1 MNLENTLLNNKYGC
15 YICGG
20 ITFLSKFKA
29 LEYANQINSGV
40 VRFYYHDHIW
50 DSFDKRLLG
59 KIPLTT
65 LYKERAQ
72 QLRDKYDHLVLHY
85 SGGAD
90 SHNILH
96 TFLVNNIK
104 LDEVSVR
111 WAKPLRDGKFYTPN
125 KQDTSAGNAVSE
137 WDFAIKPTLDKLKST
152 HPEIKITIVD
162 FTDKLDSKII
172 KTDNIENRIIELNM
186 YRGSLFSIAARLS
199 PKIEQETTTASK
211 NKKIGHLFGIDKPIV
226 NMDSAGYNMCFQDLM
241 LENTLMPE
249 AAANGSVELFYWAH
263 DFPILP
269 MEQAYQVAL
278 RFKTDAAARE
288 TLFEDWA
295 DRDSTVIRKKIYAEQ
310 QVQKYV
316 LYKDSWD
323 FNTFQAGKPNTSR
336 SDWYFWLHN
345 SSEMAELKCSYE
357 SAMKNL
363 ASGIDARM
371 LINAETVPVL
381 IPLRTK
387 FFSVL

>member
-1 MNLENTLLNNKYGC
+1 MTIKNNLLDSKYGC
-15 YICGG
+15 YVCGG
-20 ITFLSKFKA
+20 LTFLSKFKA
-29 LEYANQINSGV
+29 LEYANQINTGV

-50 DSFDKRLLG
+50 DAFDKSLLG

-72 QLRDKYDHLVLHY
+72 QLRDRYEHLVLHY

-104 LDEVSVR
+104 LDEISCR

-125 KQDTSAGNAVSE
+125 TADTSPKNAVSE
-137 WDFAIKPTLDKLKST
+137 WNYAIKPTLDKIKLT

-162 FTDKLDSKII
+162 FTDKLDNKLVKSS
-172 KTDNIENRIIELNM
+172 NIENRIMELNM
-186 YRGSLFSIAARLS
+186 FRGALCSLTARLNPKVEQEASIA
-199 PKIEQETTTASK
+199 TK
-211 NKKIGHLFGIDKPIV
+211 NKRTGHMFGIDKPIV
-226 NMDSAGYNMCFQDLM
+226 NIDVAGYNMCFQDAM
-241 LENTLMPE
+241 LENVLMHE
-249 AAANGSVELFYWAH
+249 AQSQESVELFYWAP

-269 MEQAYQVAL
+269 MEQAYQIAL
-278 RFKTDAAARE
+278 KFKTDAAARE

-295 DRDSTVIRKKIYAEQ
+295 DRDSKIIRNKIHAEQ

-316 LYKDSWD
+316 LYNESWNL
-323 FNTFQAGKPNTSR
+323 NTFQAGKPNAAR
-336 SDWYFWLHN
+336 SDWHFWMHE
-345 SSEMAELKCSYE
+345 SPELSQLKASHE
-357 SAMKNL
+357 IAMKNL
-363 ASGIDARM
+363 TSKIDSRM
-371 LINAETVPVL
+371 LIDAENVPLL

-387 FFSVL
+387 LFNVL

>member
-1 MNLENTLLNNKYGC
+1 MNLENNLLNNKYGC

-20 ITFLSKFKA
+20 MTFLSKFKA

-90 SHNILH
+90 SHNVLH

-125 KQDTSAGNAVSE
+125 NQDTSASNAVSE
-137 WDFAIKPTLDKLKST
+137 WDFAIKPTLDKLRST
-152 HPEIKITIVD
+152 YPEIKITIVD
-162 FTDKLDSKII
+162 FTDTLTDKLI
-172 KTDNIENRIIELNM
+172 KSSNIENRILELNM
-186 YRGSLFSIAARLS
+186 TRGALFSLTARLN
-199 PKIEQETTTASK
+199 PKVEQESTSTTR
-211 NKKIGHLFGIDKPIV
+211 NKSIGHIFGIDKPIV
-226 NMDSAGYNMCFQDLM
+226 NFDSTGYNMCFQDAM
-241 LENTLMPE
+241 IENTLMHE
-249 AAANGSVELFYWAH
+249 AQSQGFVEFFYWAP

-269 MEQAYQVAL
+269 MEQSYQIAL
-278 RFKTDAAARE
+278 KFKSDAAAKE

-295 DRDSTVIRKKIYAEQ
+295 DRDSEVIRNKIHAEQ

-316 LYKDSWD
+316 LYKDSWNL
-323 FNTFQAGKPNTSR
+323 NTFQAGKPNAAR

-345 SSEMAELKCSYE
+345 SSELVQLKNSHTI
-357 SAMKNL
+357 AMKNL
-363 ASGIDARM
+363 TSNIDSRM
-371 LINAETVPVL
+371 LINAEDVPVL

-387 FFSVL
+387 FFNVL

>member
-1 MNLENTLLNNKYGC
+1 MNLENNLLNNKYGC

-20 ITFLSKFKA
+20 MTFLSKFKA

-50 DSFDKRLLG
+50 DNFDKRLLG

-90 SHNILH
+90 SHNVLH

-125 KQDTSAGNAVSE
+125 NQDTSASNAASE

-152 HPEIKITIVD
+152 HPEIKITVVD
-162 FTDKLDSKII
+162 FTDKINDKLI

-186 YRGSLFSIAARLS
+186 YRGAFASLVQRLS
-199 PKIEQETTTASK
+199 PKTEQESTSTTR
-211 NKKIGHLFGIDKPIV
+211 NKSIGHIFGIDKPIV
-226 NMDSAGYNMCFQDLM
+226 NFDSTGYNMCFQDAM
-241 LENTLMPE
+241 IENTLMHE
-249 AAANGSVELFYWAH
+249 ARSQGFVEFFYWAP

-269 MEQAYQVAL
+269 MEQSYQIAL
-278 RFKTDAAARE
+278 KFKSDAAAKE

-295 DRDSTVIRKKIYAEQ
+295 DRDSEVIRNKIHAEQ

-316 LYKDSWD
+316 LYKDSWNL
-323 FNTFQAGKPNTSR
+323 NTFQAGKPNAAR

-345 SSEMAELKCSYE
+345 SSELAQLKNSHTI
-357 SAMKNL
+357 AMKNL
-363 ASGIDARM
+363 TSNIDSRM
-371 LINAETVPVL
+371 LINAEDVPVL

-387 FFSVL
+387 FFNVL

>member
-1 MNLENTLLNNKYGC
+1 MNLANNLLNNKYGC

-20 ITFLSKFKA
+20 LTFLSKFKA

-40 VRFYYHDHIW
+40 VRFYYHDHVW
-50 DSFDKRLLG
+50 NNFDKRLLG

-90 SHNILH
+90 SHNVLH

-125 KQDTSAGNAVSE
+125 KNDTSATNAVSE

-162 FTDKLDSKII
+162 FTDKLDDNLI

-186 YRGSLFSIAARLS
+186 YRGSLFSMAARLS
-199 PKIEQETTTASK
+199 PKVEQTTTIANK
-211 NKKIGHLFGIDKPIV
+211 NKKVGHIFGIDKPIV
-226 NMDSAGYNMCFQDLM
+226 NVDPTGYNMCFQDLM

-249 AAANGSVELFYWAH
+249 AAAIGSVELFYWSY

-278 RFKTDAAARE
+278 KFKNDSAARE

-295 DRDSTVIRKKIYAEQ
+295 DRDSAIIRKKIYAEQ

-323 FNTFQAGKPNTSR
+323 FSTFQAGKPNASR

-345 SSEMAELKCSYE
+345 SSEMSNLKYSYE
-357 SAMKNL
+357 AAMKNL
-363 ASGIDARM
+363 TSGIDARM
-371 LINAETVPVL
+371 LLNAETVPVL

-387 FFSVL
+387 FFSIL

>member
-1 MNLENTLLNNKYGC
+1 MIINNSLLESKYGC

-29 LEYANQINSGV
+29 LEYANQINTGV

-50 DSFDKRLLG
+50 DTFDKTLLG
-59 KIPLTT
+59 KVPLTT

-72 QLRDKYDHLVLHY
+72 QLRDRYDHLVLHY

-125 KQDTSAGNAVSE
+125 KNDQSPTNAVSE
-137 WDFAIKPTLDKLKST
+137 WDYAIKPTLDRLKST

-162 FTDKLDSKII
+162 FSDKLDDKLVKSN
-172 KTDNIENRIIELNM
+172 NIENRIVELNM
-186 YRGSLFSIAARLS
+186 SRGALFSLTARLN
-199 PKIEQETTTASK
+199 PKVEQEATTATR
-211 NKKIGHLFGIDKPIV
+211 NKRIGHMFGIDKPIV
-226 NMDSAGYNMCFQDLM
+226 NIDSTGYNMCFQDAM
-241 LENTLMPE
+241 LENTLMYE
-249 AAANGSVELFYWAH
+249 AQSQGSVEFFYWAP

-269 MEQAYQVAL
+269 MEQAYQIAL
-278 RFKTDAAARE
+278 KFKTDAAAKE

-295 DRDSTVIRKKIYAEQ
+295 DRDSEIIRNKIHAEQ
-310 QVQKYV
+310 QVQKQV
-316 LYKDSWD
+316 LYRDSWSFD
-323 FNTFQAGKPNTSR
+323 TFQAGKPNAAR
-336 SDWYFWLHN
+336 SDWYFWLHG
-345 SSEMAELKCSYE
+345 SSELSHLKQAHE
-357 SAMKNL
+357 IAMKNL
-363 ASGIDARM
+363 TSNIDSRM
-371 LINAETVPVL
+371 LINAENVPLL

-387 FFSVL
+387 FFNVL

>member
-1 MNLENTLLNNKYGC
+1 MNLENKLLNNKYGC

-90 SHNILH
+90 SNNILH

-111 WAKPLRDGKFYTPN
+111 WAKPLRDGKFYTAN
-125 KQDTSAGNAVSE
+125 KNDLSATNAVSE

-162 FTDKLDSKII
+162 FTDKINDKLI

-186 YRGSLFSIAARLS
+186 YRGAFASLVQRLS
-199 PKIEQETTTASK
+199 PKTEQESTSTIK
-211 NKKIGHLFGIDKPIV
+211 NKSIGHIFGIDKPIV
-226 NMDSAGYNMCFQDLM
+226 NIDSNGYNMCFQDAM
-241 LENTLMPE
+241 LENVLMPE
-249 AAANGSVELFYWAH
+249 TVLQESVELFYWSP
-263 DFPILP
+263 DFPLLP
-269 MEQAYQVAL
+269 MEQAYQMALTFKNDAVA
-278 RFKTDAAARE
+278 KDA
-288 TLFEDWA
+288 LFEDWA
-295 DRDSTVIRKKIYAEQ
+295 DRDDITIRKKIHNEQ

-316 LYKDSWD
+316 LYKDSWN
-323 FNTFQAGKPNTSR
+323 FSTFQAGKPNASR
-336 SDWYFWLHN
+336 SDWWFWLHN
-345 SSEMAELKCSYE
+345 SSELSHLKMSHTV
-357 SAMKNL
+357 AMKNL
-363 ASGIDARM
+363 TSNIDSRM
-371 LINAETVPVL
+371 LINAENVPVL

-387 FFSVL
+387 FFSIL